1 MREEIIEL
9 LSRYRL
15 KEALTQ
21 MVVFAART
29 SDWQLKN
36 EIEALQTSYDLMLQY
51 TSKGMKDP
59 NKEELYNKMIRTAYE
74 LTDRI
79 HVAVQATQEYGMYY
93 DTLRTFV
100 QTPPHSFGELQLQLE
115 AYTED
120 MSTAPLIY
128 TNEEKRD
135 KEMDAMRRRH
145 ETAVDELFEKIWV
158 STHWSEAEATEAR
171 TLFGSLLI
179 QVNDLSVMISAITM
193 SLLHIFDFRK
203 FMFLLDA
210 YNHPEVLVNQR
221 AIVGIALACFY
232 YDTRIRRYPEAVL
245 RMNDLNEDPD
255 FIKNLYD
262 VQIQLL
268 QSARETRKI
277 DKKMREEI
285 IPEMMKNPKLTSPK
299 LNIDEA
305 EEAEDHNPEWEEWID
320 RSGITDKLR
329 ELGEL
334 QMSGADVYM
343 STFSQLKSFPF
354 FRKIPHWFY
363 PFDSQYPDIA
373 QLSIESNK
381 QSMSVLNML
390 MNSDTFCNSDK
401 YSFCFTLM
409 QMPENQRQFLQ
420 QQLGA
425 NNEASEE
432 LKERF
437 KEMSQYKVRAE
448 FVSRQ
453 YIQDLYRFFKLWMR
467 RHEIHDIFEDS
478 LDLWNKLMTED
489 ALLNENYIN
498 KLADYL
504 FTHDYLTEAGMLYDT
519 SIELY
524 NEKNAELWQKAGYI
538 YQKIG
543 SYERAIDYYL
553 QSDVLVPDNVWNNR
567 HLAQCYKREG
577 NYDKALEYY
586 KKVEQAQPDN
596 LNLALQIG
604 QCLMEMQRYDEALA
618 YFFKVEYL
626 DNKPLNARRAIGW
639 CSFITGKYQE
649 AKKYY
654 DLLISEAKPS
664 VQDWMNAGHLY
675 YVLGDAE
682 KAIEYY
688 RKAQSLCG
696 SHDEFIR
703 LYLADKAD
711 LLKQG
716 FNKVDIFILPDELI

>member
-1 MREEIIEL
+1 MHEEIIEL

-59 NKEELYNKMIRTAYE
+59 NKEELYNKMIRMAYE

-79 HVAVQATQEYGMYY
+79 YVAVQATQEYGMYY
-93 DTLRTFV
+93 DTMRTFV
-100 QTPPHSFGELQLQLE
+100 QAPPHSFAELQLQLE

-120 MSTAPLIY
+120 MGTAPLIY
-128 TNEEKRD
+128 TDEEKRNN
-135 KEMDAMRRRH
+135 EMDAMRRRH

-232 YDTRIRRYPEAVL
+232 YDARIRRYPEAVL

-285 IPEMMKNPKLTSPK
+285 IPEMMKNPKLTTPK

-305 EEAEDHNPEWEEWID
+305 EDAEDHNPEWEEWID

-420 QQLGA
+420 QQLSA
-425 NNEASEE
+425 HNEASEE

-437 KEMSQYKVRAE
+437 KEISQYKVRAE

-467 RHEIHDIFEDS
+467 RYEIHDIFEDS
-478 LDLWNKLMTED
+478 LDLWNKITTED

-543 SYERAIDYYL
+543 SYESAIDYYL
-553 QSDVLVPDNVWNNR
+553 QSDLLVPDNVWNNR

-577 NYDKALEYY
+577 KYDKALKYY

-604 QCLMEMQRYDEALA
+604 QCLMEIQRYDEALA

-664 VQDWMNAGHLY
+664 MQDWMNAGHLY

-716 FNKVDIFILPDELI
+716 FNKVDLFILPDELI

>member
-1 MREEIIEL
+1 MHEEIIEL

-79 HVAVQATQEYGMYY
+79 YVAVQATQEYGMYY
-93 DTLRTFV
+93 DTMRTFV
-100 QTPPHSFGELQLQLE
+100 QAPPHSFAELQLQLE

-120 MSTAPLIY
+120 MGTAPLIY
-128 TNEEKRD
+128 TDEEKRNN
-135 KEMDAMRRRH
+135 EMDAMRRRH

-232 YDTRIRRYPEAVL
+232 YDARIRRYPEAVL

-285 IPEMMKNPKLTSPK
+285 IPEMMKNPKLTTPK

-305 EEAEDHNPEWEEWID
+305 EDAEDHNPEWEEWID

-420 QQLGA
+420 QQLSA
-425 NNEASEE
+425 HNEASEE

-437 KEMSQYKVRAE
+437 KEISQYKVRAE

-467 RHEIHDIFEDS
+467 RYEIHDIFEDS
-478 LDLWNKLMTED
+478 LDLWNKITTED

-543 SYERAIDYYL
+543 SYESAIDYYL
-553 QSDVLVPDNVWNNR
+553 QSDLLVPDNVWNNR

-577 NYDKALEYY
+577 KYDKALEYY

-604 QCLMEMQRYDEALA
+604 QCLMEIQRYDEALA

-664 VQDWMNAGHLY
+664 MQDWMNAGHLY

-716 FNKVDIFILPDELI
+716 FNKVDLFILPDELI

>member
-1 MREEIIEL
+1 MHEEIIEL

-79 HVAVQATQEYGMYY
+79 YVAVQATQEYGMYY
-93 DTLRTFV
+93 DTMRTFV
-100 QTPPHSFGELQLQLE
+100 QAPPHSFAELQLQLE

-120 MSTAPLIY
+120 MGTAPLIY
-128 TNEEKRD
+128 TDEEKRNN
-135 KEMDAMRRRH
+135 EMNAMKRRH

-232 YDTRIRRYPEAVL
+232 YDARIRRYPEAVL

-285 IPEMMKNPKLTSPK
+285 IPEMMKNPKLTTPK

-305 EEAEDHNPEWEEWID
+305 EDAEDHNPEWEEWID

-420 QQLGA
+420 QQLSA
-425 NNEASEE
+425 HNEASEE

-437 KEMSQYKVRAE
+437 KEISQYKVRAE

-467 RHEIHDIFEDS
+467 RYEIHDIFEDS
-478 LDLWNKLMTED
+478 LDLWNKITTED

-543 SYERAIDYYL
+543 SYESAIDYYL
-553 QSDVLVPDNVWNNR
+553 QSDLLVPDNVWNNR

-577 NYDKALEYY
+577 KYDKALEYY
-586 KKVEQAQPDN
+586 KKVEQVQPDN

-604 QCLMEMQRYDEALA
+604 QCLMEIQRYDEALA

-664 VQDWMNAGHLY
+664 MQDWMNAGHLY

-716 FNKVDIFILPDELI
+716 FNKVDLFILPDELI

>member
-1 MREEIIEL
+1 MHEEIIEL

-79 HVAVQATQEYGMYY
+79 YVAVQATQEYGMYY
-93 DTLRTFV
+93 DTMRTFV
-100 QTPPHSFGELQLQLE
+100 QAPPHSFAELQLQLE

-120 MSTAPLIY
+120 MGTAPLIY
-128 TNEEKRD
+128 TDEEKRNN
-135 KEMDAMRRRH
+135 EMDAMRRRH

-232 YDTRIRRYPEAVL
+232 YDARIRRYPEAVL

-285 IPEMMKNPKLTSPK
+285 IPEMMKNPKLTTPK

-305 EEAEDHNPEWEEWID
+305 EDAEDHNPEWEEWID

-420 QQLGA
+420 QQLSA
-425 NNEASEE
+425 HNEASEE

-437 KEMSQYKVRAE
+437 KEISQYKVRAE

-467 RHEIHDIFEDS
+467 RYEIHDIFEDS
-478 LDLWNKLMTED
+478 LDLWNKITTED

-543 SYERAIDYYL
+543 SYESAIDYYL
-553 QSDVLVPDNVWNNR
+553 QSDLLVPDNVWNNR

-577 NYDKALEYY
+577 KYDKALEYY
-586 KKVEQAQPDN
+586 KKVEQVQPDN

-604 QCLMEMQRYDEALA
+604 QCLMEIQRYDEALA

-664 VQDWMNAGHLY
+664 MQDWMNAGHLY

-716 FNKVDIFILPDELI
+716 FNKVDLFILPDELI

>member
-1 MREEIIEL
+1 MHEEIIEL

-79 HVAVQATQEYGMYY
+79 YVAVQATQEYGMYY
-93 DTLRTFV
+93 DTMRTFV
-100 QTPPHSFGELQLQLE
+100 QAPPHSFAELQLQLE

-120 MSTAPLIY
+120 MGTAPLIY
-128 TNEEKRD
+128 TDEEKRNN
-135 KEMDAMRRRH
+135 EMDAMKRRH

-232 YDTRIRRYPEAVL
+232 YDARIRRYPEAVL

-285 IPEMMKNPKLTSPK
+285 IPEMMKNPKLTTPK

-305 EEAEDHNPEWEEWID
+305 EDAEDHNPEWEEWID

-420 QQLGA
+420 QQLSA
-425 NNEASEE
+425 HNEASEE

-437 KEMSQYKVRAE
+437 KEISQYKVRAE

-467 RHEIHDIFEDS
+467 RYEIHDIFEDS
-478 LDLWNKLMTED
+478 LDLWNKITTED

-543 SYERAIDYYL
+543 SYESAIDYYL
-553 QSDVLVPDNVWNNR
+553 QSDLLVPDNVWNNR

-577 NYDKALEYY
+577 KYDKALEYY
-586 KKVEQAQPDN
+586 KKVEQVQPDN

-604 QCLMEMQRYDEALA
+604 QCLMEIQRYDEALA

-664 VQDWMNAGHLY
+664 MQDWMNAGHLY

-716 FNKVDIFILPDELI
+716 FNKVDLFILPDELI